1 VAGKKARERT
11 VGMDLTVE
19 RTADGDG
26 KGSKLAR

>member
-1 VAGKKARERT
+1 VAGKKTRERG

-26 KGSKLAR
+26 KGAR